1 MDPPAALKA
10 VCSALFPPPRKE
22 GDLLV
27 SGDAYLALEGAR
39 IDLER
44 LGASRACIRTVER
57 VQKQLA
63 EVSEILR
70 KAGLQ
75 GRQI

>member
-1 MDPPAALKA
+1 MEPGAALEA
-10 VCSALFPPPRKE
+10 INNALFPPPRKE
-22 GDLLV
+22 GDWLV
-27 SGDAYLALEGAR
+27 SGDAYRALEGVR

-44 LGASRACIRTVER
+44 LGVRRACIVTIEG